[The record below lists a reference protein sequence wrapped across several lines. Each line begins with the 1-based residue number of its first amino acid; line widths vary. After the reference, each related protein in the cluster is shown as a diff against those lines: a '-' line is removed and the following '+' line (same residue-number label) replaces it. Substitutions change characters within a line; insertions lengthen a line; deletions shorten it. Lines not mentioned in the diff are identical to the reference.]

1 MPRSIERSN
10 IQWPTVAVAVA
21 IYGGW
26 LAATAR
32 HDAVP
37 WPVLVAIG
45 GWLLAWHGSLQHET
59 IHGHPTRYPAINA
72 VIGFVPLSL
81 WLPYGSYHRSHRA
94 HHAAAVITDP
104 SHDPESRYRARTDGV
119 AALLGWLQSTLAGQM
134 IFGPPISVL
143 RFLSGEAR
151 GVAREPVRVLR
162 DWVPHLA
169 AVAILIAWLDHVG
182 LGLGRYILTFVYP
195 GMALTMLRSYAEHR
209 ADLASPGLAASVEPI
224 WRAPALRRASNRSGE
239 PRPCGER
246 RTRRCAGAAIPQQQ
260 PARCTPR
267 IPVARLVSVAGLS
280 CAQSGA
286 VRRSGGADL
295 PRVWRDR
302 SAVRA
307 VVA

>member
-224 WRAPALRRASNRSGE
+224 WRAPALRRASN
-239 PRPCGER
+239 
-246 RTRRCAGAAIPQQQ
+246 AAVCWGCYSSTTT
-260 PARCTPR
+260 CTLHTTNP
-267 IPVARLVSVAGLS
+267 
-280 CAQSGA
+280 
-286 VRRSGGADL
+286 RRSPGIGCRIIMRAIGCGSSIWGRRSTAGMARSFGGS
-295 PRVWRDR
+295 RCGRMTT
-302 SAVRA
+302 
-307 VVA
+307 